1 MRSLATDVV
10 FEPGADDIRV
20 DGAVLI
26 EGLPGVGLVAKVA
39 VAYMLGKLQARK
51 ICRFYSPYFPS
62 LIYLQDGRLIPT
74 FADLYLVEEPT
85 PILFLYGN
93 SQPSTS
99 YGQHELCEKILDVA
113 IDLGTN
119 FVMTLGGYGKEEVS
133 EAREVYVSSTHPE
146 TIKKVIEKIPAKVY
160 AGQIVGAAGLLITLA
175 DERGLDNLS
184 MLVEASE
191 MTPDYYAVKRAIESV
206 NTLLDLGLR
215 VEDVDGISRT
225 YVSTLYRIEF

>member
-1 MRSLATDVV
+1 MRSLTTDVV
-10 FEPGADDIRV
+10 FEPGAEDIRV
-20 DGAVLI
+20 DRAILI

-39 VAYMLGKLQARK
+39 VAYLLSKLRARK
-51 ICRFYSPYFPS
+51 VCRFYSPYFPS
-62 LIYLQDGRLIPT
+62 LIYIQDGMLIPA
-74 FADLYLVEEPT
+74 FADLYVVEKPT

-113 IDLGTN
+113 IALGAN
-119 FVMTLGGYGKEEVS
+119 FIMTLGGYGKEEVS
-133 EAREVYVSSTHPE
+133 EAREVYVSSTHHE

-191 MTPDYYAVKRAIESV
+191 MTPDYYAAKRAIESV
-206 NTLLDLGLR
+206 NKLLDLGLK

-225 YVSTLYRIEF
+225 YISTLYQIEF